1 MRENM
6 AKWERPR
13 ITLNLRRVAKSTE
26 KHSKR
31 KTSRENGAEKKIYT
45 APHAQRNVFFFSAH
59 HCRILFM
66 LIFSSFFRQRL
77 ATRKVQNGFL
87 FFRKLHT
94 YLNRLVY
101 LIMEYYMAVSR
112 QLKQQLSRKLA
123 QKRTQLYLRHY
134 QWFIQQMDMESSILM
149 LKIRK
154 W

>member
-1 MRENM
+1 MRAASNNLELETRCKVCRKAKQEEN
-6 AKWERPR
+6 
-13 ITLNLRRVAKSTE
+13 V
-26 KHSKR
+26 KR
-31 KTSRENGAEKKIYT
+31 KWCWKENLHGTSRATKC
-45 APHAQRNVFFFSAH
+45 FFFSAH
-59 HCRILFM
+59 RCRILFM